1 MTSAKGTTFSLW
13 YLFRNS
19 CKYNYFLPLFFIK
32 PDVFFIVEAPK
43 FYIMRNTKCFYIGL
57 FCLFFTSN
65 IFSQTTVQG
74 KILDEQ
80 GEGLLGANI
89 IIN

>member
-1 MTSAKGTTFSLW
+1 
-13 YLFRNS
+13 
-19 CKYNYFLPLFFIK
+19 LPLFFIK

-74 KILDEQ
+74 KSSVNKEKVCWVQISLSIEQAKEPFQIRMEILT
-80 GEGLLGANI
+80 
-89 IIN
+89 